1 MALVIWS
8 LTSERRLLRS
18 IACGPEKIFFY
29 LAHLATQGYRSALP
43 NTLLFSALSHIYG
56 RNGVIPC
63 KLFHA
68 TAPLRISRNALTI
81 CGISRIKSAVVLLTS
96 TTTVPIYGKLADH
109 LFGRKPLFLFGTT
122 LFLLGSIASGAAQS
136 MEQLIIF
143 RAIQGLGAG
152 AVLPIVLTI
161 IGDIFALKERARV
174 QGLFS
179 GVWGLSSIVGP
190 ALGGLIVDHFSWR
203 WVFYINIPFG
213 LLSALLLIIFFK
225 EHVERKKRSLDYIGT
240 LTLTGGIVALLFA
253 LLQGGTTWAWNSLPS
268 VGLFALA
275 AVLIALFIFQE
286 RRAPEPILPLT
297 LFQNRIIAISSIGG
311 VILGVILFGVS
322 TYVPLFVQG
331 VKGGTATS
339 AGIALGPMLVAW
351 PLASTFSGRVILR
364 YGYRFTATL
373 GASLA
378 ALGVCLVT
386 LFNANTGL
394 PFVVAAMVV
403 IGLGL
408 GFMSTAF
415 VLAVQNAVPWNL
427 RGVATATTQF
437 TRTMGGSVGVA
448 VMGSILNAQ
457 MALRFMPVFAR
468 YPGVVARLPKS
479 IAPSN
484 VLLTPDVRGTLPLD
498 FLHQLQ
504 AALAQSLFWVFALM
518 LVLAVIGLA
527 TMFLLPGGRGEQYS
541 YQAEARDE
549 TQSGTISPEPEIT
562 VVG

>member
-1 MALVIWS
+1 MTKKTKIIVTIALMLGMS
-8 LTSERRLLRS
+8 LAALDTT
-18 IACGPEKIFFY
+18 IVG
-29 LAHLATQGYRSALP
+29 TALP
-43 NTLLFSALSHIYG
+43 SIVGKLGGITLYSWVFSAY
-56 RNGVIPC
+56 
-63 KLFHA
+63 
-68 TAPLRISRNALTI
+68 
-81 CGISRIKSAVVLLTS
+81 LLTS
-96 TTTVPIYGKLADH
+96 TSTVAIYGKLAD
-109 LFGRKPLFLFGTT
+109 LFGRKPLFLFGSAV
-122 LFLLGSIASGAAQS
+122 FLIGSAASGTAQS
-136 MEQLIIF
+136 MVQLILF

-203 WVFYINIPFG
+203 WVFYINLPFG
-213 LLSALLLIIFFK
+213 LLSALLLILFFK

-240 LTLTGGIVALLFA
+240 LTLTSGVVALLFA

-268 VGLFALA
+268 IGLFVLA
-275 AVLIALFIFQE
+275 AVLIALFLFQE

-322 TYVPLFVQG
+322 SYVPLFVQG

-339 AGIALGPMLVAW
+339 AGITLGPMLVAW
-351 PLASTFSGRVILR
+351 PLAATFSAKIILR
-364 YGYRFTATL
+364 YGYRFTAVL
-373 GASLA
+373 GAALA
-378 ALGVCLVT
+378 ALGVGLVT
-386 LFNANTGL
+386 LFNVNTGL
-394 PFVVAAMVV
+394 PLVVAAMVV

-415 VLAVQNAVPWNL
+415 VLAVQNAVPWNQ
-427 RGVATATTQF
+427 RGVATASTQF

-448 VMGSILNAQ
+448 LMGTILNAQ

-504 AALAQSLFWVFALM
+504 AALAQSLFWVFALTF
-518 LVLAVIGLA
+518 VLAAIGLA

-541 YQAEARDE
+541 YQAEREDTADGEAINLKLR
-549 TQSGTISPEPEIT
+549 IS
-562 VVG
+562 